1 MGVGVLCLPV
11 SLVFSDF
18 LAAVNNVLLHR
29 SRSAQVAKLGML
41 DMDSVAG
48 HAAMLQ
54 EKSAAA
60 LTEGK
65 LQDNTGSACAYA
77 DRQEGEQKALMEPLR
92 GGINEGN
99 LLNDGNGRDEFDLDA
114 EGDILHSFVNEGF
127 EDEDKDKAPSSAGF
141 WRRQPG

>member
-77 DRQEGEQKALMEPLR
+77 DRQEGVSLSYVTHAAFSRARQVARLC
-92 GGINEGN
+92 
-99 LLNDGNGRDEFDLDA
+99 A
-114 EGDILHSFVNEGF
+114 
-127 EDEDKDKAPSSAGF
+127 SSVQ
-141 WRRQPG
+141 RSYD

>member
-1 MGVGVLCLPV
+1 
-11 SLVFSDF
+11 
-18 LAAVNNVLLHR
+18 
-29 SRSAQVAKLGML
+29 
-41 DMDSVAG
+41 MDSVAG

-77 DRQEGEQKALMEPLR
+77 DRQEEFAAGEQKALMEPLR